1 MRTNQKILGKIS
13 DVGISDSQ
21 ISGQSLI
28 KENYNNSR
36 TSDDINMK
44 LGPVTKRDKRNK
56 TTSKKFD
63 NDAMSENCDV
73 IVILSIYGQVGVIR
87 MTNSGLESAKVMF
100 S

>member
-28 KENYNNSR
+28 KENCNNSR

-56 TTSKKFD
+56 TTSKKID

-73 IVILSIYGQVGVIR
+73 IVIFSIYGQVGVIR
-87 MTNSGLESAKVMF
+87 MPNSGLESAKVMF

>member
-28 KENYNNSR
+28 KENCNNSR

-73 IVILSIYGQVGVIR
+73 IVIFSIYGQFGVIR
-87 MTNSGLESAKVMF
+87 MPNSGLESAKVMF